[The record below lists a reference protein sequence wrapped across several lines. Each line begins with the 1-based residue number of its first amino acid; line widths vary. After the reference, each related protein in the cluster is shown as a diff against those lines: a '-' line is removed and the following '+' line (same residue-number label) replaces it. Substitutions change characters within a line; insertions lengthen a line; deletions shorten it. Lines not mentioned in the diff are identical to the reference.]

1 MLEFQPRERAY
12 LAEIRA
18 LSQDQ
23 DDNVV
28 FVGLTVDESVW
39 YANYVEQSYK
49 GDVARGDEAEAR
61 YLALHD
67 QHEEARR
74 TVLAS
79 ESLMQSLS
87 TAAQ

>member
-12 LAEIRA
+12 LMEIGA
-18 LSQDQ
+18 LCKDQ
-23 DDNVV
+23 DDNTV
-28 FVGLTVDESVW
+28 FVGMTANESLW
-39 YANYVEQSYK
+39 YANYLEESFN
-49 GDVARGDEAEAR
+49 GSVARADEAEAR

-79 ESLMQSLS
+79 ESLLRSLEAS
-87 TAAQ
+87 AQ